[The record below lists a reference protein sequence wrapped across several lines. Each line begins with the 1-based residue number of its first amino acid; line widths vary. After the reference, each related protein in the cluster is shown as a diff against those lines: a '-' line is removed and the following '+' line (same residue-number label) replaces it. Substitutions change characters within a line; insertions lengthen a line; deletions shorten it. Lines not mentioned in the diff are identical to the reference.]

1 MTDIKNQDPED
12 AVFNTLTDMRRD
24 IKQLLM
30 EVPESAASNDRVA
43 AVYYNNM
50 AIYKVLEVLDKY
62 TMEVI

>member
-1 MTDIKNQDPED
+1 MIDIKNQDPED
-12 AVFNTLTDMRRD
+12 AVFNTLVDMRKD

-30 EVPESAASNDRVA
+30 EVPTLEVGKDRIS

-50 AIYKVLEVLDKY
+50 TIYKVLEVLDKY

>member
-1 MTDIKNQDPED
+1 MIDIKNQDPED

-30 EVPESAASNDRVA
+30 EIPAIHPSNDRVS

-62 TMEVI
+62 TMEAI